1 MRLSF
6 SSLIMMMLVTKD
18 SEDDVDLDQE
28 VAYHVCAAGRARRDD
43 VRRAYTI
50 CEIFNTE
57 ISVGFTLSKHK
68 LYEWFHAGCHAR
80 ASKREAPR
88 ADGIYIYP
96 REKKRETP
104 RPRSTK

>member
-1 MRLSF
+1 
-6 SSLIMMMLVTKD
+6 MMMLVTKD

-28 VAYHVCAAGRARRDD
+28 VAYHVCVAARVRRDD

-57 ISVGFTLSKHK
+57 ISIGFTLSKHK
-68 LYEWFHAGCHAR
+68 RYEWFHAGCHAR

-88 ADGIYIYP
+88 ADDTLQRKLIL
-96 REKKRETP
+96 
-104 RPRSTK
+104 STDPNP